1 MTSPFE
7 PLSFLYTSKV
17 RKKLHREGKIQKLI
31 RQEADERNQ
40 DKMAIAADIWYLLH
54 KFSGQYDLSDFI
66 NKSVTLAVEHAAAN
80 NRYDKT
86 WDMYN
91 NKKT

>member
-7 PLSFLYTSKV
+7 LLSFLYKSKI
-17 RKKLHREGKIQKLI
+17 RKKTNKFHRDGKIQKLI

-40 DKMAIAADIWYLLH
+40 DKMAMTADIWYLLH
-54 KFSGQYDLSDFI
+54 KFSGQYDLSALF

-86 WDMYN
+86 
-91 NKKT
+91 